1 MECSVDIPSYHLNL
15 EGLEANQLIPR
26 PSLLLNMLEVY
37 FVKGACREQEEYLSV
52 YLDQVGSLVMEL
64 EVYFVK
70 GAWPEQEAYLA
81 AYLEQMGSLV
91 MELELVVYLVTE
103 VEQEAYLDSEA

>member
-37 FVKGACREQEEYLSV
+37 FVKGEWL
-52 YLDQVGSLVMEL
+52 
-64 EVYFVK
+64 
-70 GAWPEQEAYLA
+70 EQEAYLA